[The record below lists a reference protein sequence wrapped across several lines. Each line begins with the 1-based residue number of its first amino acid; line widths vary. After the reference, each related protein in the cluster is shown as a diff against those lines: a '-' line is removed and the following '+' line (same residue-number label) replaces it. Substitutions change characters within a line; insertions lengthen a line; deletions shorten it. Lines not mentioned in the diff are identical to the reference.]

1 MEEQSAQERPVE
13 KHSESIHQH
22 QKPCPPP
29 PPRSRRW
36 LIRGLVVLLLI
47 SVVFNL
53 GFFAWYQ
60 EYFTIGGGPA
70 EQFETGDQF
79 AKEKIAII
87 SITGTIMPPFTERIL
102 RSIKRAHEDD
112 QVKGILLEIDS
123 PGGLVAD
130 SHQIYHRLV
139 ELRKTKPIVVYMK
152 RMAASGGYY
161 VAMGAGEEGVIF
173 AEPTTWTGSLGVIIP
188 RFDLSGLAEKVG
200 VVSDPLKTGEF
211 KDALN
216 PFRNLTDRERAIWD
230 HILDESY
237 QRFLNVI
244 TDNRKDLD
252 YDQVKKLA
260 TGQIYPATDAKQNGL
275 IDEIGYQE
283 DALARLQ
290 EITGLNKVCVI
301 RYSHPRSLADVLLGS
316 AEASHIENRKQALL
330 DSTVPRAMYFA
341 SWMGEMPGWQ

>member
-1 MEEQSAQERPVE
+1 MMKPPESATQLEKQGRPG
-13 KHSESIHQH
+13 H
-22 QKPCPPP
+22 
-29 PPRSRRW
+29 RW
-36 LIRGLVVLLLI
+36 LVRGLVLLLLI
-47 SVVFNL
+47 SLFFNL
-53 GFFAWYQ
+53 GFYAWYQ
-60 EYFTIGGGPA
+60 EYFTIGGGPT

-102 RSIKRAHEDD
+102 HSIKKAQEDEH
-112 QVKGILLEIDS
+112 VKAVLLEIDS

-139 ELRKTKPIVVYMK
+139 QLRQTKTIVVSMK

-161 VAMGAGEEGVIF
+161 VAMAAGEKGVIF

-216 PFRNLTDRERAIWD
+216 PFRNLSKQERAIWD

-237 QRFLNVI
+237 QRFLHVI
-244 TDNRKDLD
+244 TDNRKNLD
-252 YDQVKKLA
+252 YDQVKKL
-260 TGQIYPATDAKQNGL
+260 
-275 IDEIGYQE
+275 
-283 DALARLQ
+283 
-290 EITGLNKVCVI
+290 
-301 RYSHPRSLADVLLGS
+301 
-316 AEASHIENRKQALL
+316 
-330 DSTVPRAMYFA
+330 
-341 SWMGEMPGWQ
+341 

>member
-1 MEEQSAQERPVE
+1 MEEQPAQEKLVA
-13 KHSESIHQH
+13 KQSELVQQH
-22 QKPCPPP
+22 KNPCP

-36 LIRGLVVLLLI
+36 LMRGLVVVLLV

-53 GFFAWYQ
+53 GFYAWYQ

-139 ELRKTKPIVVYMK
+139 ELRKTKRIVVSMK

-188 RFDLSGLAEKVG
+188 RFDMSGLAEKVG
-200 VVSDPLKTGEF
+200 IVSDPLKTGEF

-237 QRFLNVI
+237 QRFLNII
-244 TDNRKDLD
+244 TDNRKNLD

-283 DALARLQ
+283 DALARLK
-290 EITGLNKVCVI
+290 EITGLNQVRVI
-301 RYSHPRSLADVLLGS
+301 RYSHPKSLADILLGS
-316 AEASHIENRKQALL
+316 AEASQAENRKQALL

-341 SWMGEMPGWQ
+341 SWMGDLPAW

>member
-1 MEEQSAQERPVE
+1 MQEQQSSPENSKEKAEESRPAA
-13 KHSESIHQH
+13 
-22 QKPCPPP
+22 PPA
-29 PPRSRRW
+29 RRW
-36 LIRGLVVLLLI
+36 VMRSLVVLLMI
-47 SVVFNL
+47 SVLFNL
-53 GFFAWYQ
+53 GFYAWYQ
-60 EYFTIGGGPA
+60 EYFTIGGGPT

-79 AKEKIAII
+79 AADKIAII

-102 RSIKRAHEDD
+102 ESIKTADEDKR
-112 QVKGILLEIDS
+112 VRGVLLEIDS

-139 ELRKTKPIVVYMK
+139 ELRKKKPIVVSMK

-161 VAMGAGEEGVIF
+161 VAMGAGKEGVIF

-188 RFDLSGLAEKVG
+188 RFDLSGLAENLG

-216 PFRNLTDRERAIWD
+216 PFREMSKRERDIWD

-237 QRFLNVI
+237 QRFLTII
-244 TDNRKDLD
+244 TDNRKNLD

-260 TGQIYPATDAKQNGL
+260 TGQIYPATDARENGL

-283 DALARLQ
+283 DALARLR
-290 EITGLNKVCVI
+290 EIAKLKNVRVI
-301 RYSHPRSLADVLLGS
+301 RYRHPVTLADILLGS
-316 AEASHIENRKQALL
+316 AEASQVENRKQALL

-341 SWMGEMPGWQ
+341 SWLGEMPGWQ

>member
-1 MEEQSAQERPVE
+1 MDEHPSAQEKHMLKTPESTPQLE
-13 KHSESIHQH
+13 KQV
-22 QKPCPPP
+22 
-29 PPRSRRW
+29 PPRRRW
-36 LIRGLVVLLLI
+36 LVRGLVALLLI
-47 SVVFNL
+47 SLIFNL
-53 GFFAWYQ
+53 GFYAWYQ

-79 AKEKIAII
+79 AKDKIAII

-102 RSIKRAHEDD
+102 QSIKKAQEDEH
-112 QVKGILLEIDS
+112 VKAVLLEIDS

-139 ELRKTKPIVVYMK
+139 QLRQTKTIVVSMK

-161 VAMGAGEEGVIF
+161 VAMAAGEKGVIF

-200 VVSDPLKTGEF
+200 IVSDPLKTGEF

-216 PFRNLTDRERAIWD
+216 PFRNLSKAERAIWD

-237 QRFLNVI
+237 QRFLHVI
-244 TDNRKDLD
+244 TDNRKNLD

-260 TGQIYPATDAKQNGL
+260 TGQIYPATDAKANGL

-290 EITGLNKVCVI
+290 EISGFHEVRVI
-301 RYSHPRSLADVLLGS
+301 RYTHPASLTDILLGS
-316 AEASHIENRKQALL
+316 AEATQVENRKQALL
-330 DSTVPRAMYFA
+330 NSTVPRAMYFA
-341 SWMGEMPGWQ
+341 SWLGEMPGWQ

>member
-1 MEEQSAQERPVE
+1 MPDNPETTSQN
-13 KHSESIHQH
+13 ESKSQP
-22 QKPCPPP
+22 K
-29 PPRSRRW
+29 RRW
-36 LIRGLVVLLLI
+36 LVRGLFVLLLI
-47 SVVFNL
+47 SVIFNL
-53 GFFAWYQ
+53 GFYTWYQ
-60 EYFTIGGGPA
+60 EYFTVGSGPA
-70 EQFETGDQF
+70 EQFEAGDQF
-79 AKEKIAII
+79 ATEKIAII
-87 SITGTIMPPFTERIL
+87 SVSGTIMPPFTERIL
-102 RSIKRAHEDD
+102 RSIKKAQEDQ

-139 ELRKTKPIVVYMK
+139 ELRKTKPIVVSMK

-161 VAMGAGEEGVIF
+161 VAMAAGEEGVIF

-216 PFRNLTDRERAIWD
+216 PFRNLTKRERAIWD

-244 TDNRKDLD
+244 TDNRKNLD
-252 YDQVKKLA
+252 YEQVKKLA
-260 TGQIYPATDAKQNGL
+260 TGQIYPATDAKANGL

-283 DALARLQ
+283 DALARLK
-290 EITGLNKVCVI
+290 EITKLNKVRVI
-301 RYSHPRSLADVLLGS
+301 KYHHPASLVDVLLGS
-316 AEASHIENRKQALL
+316 AEANQVENRKQALL

-341 SWMGEMPGWQ
+341 SWMGELPGWQ

>member
-1 MEEQSAQERPVE
+1 MDEHPSAEEKLMTKTPEFATAPEKRDQS
-13 KHSESIHQH
+13 K
-22 QKPCPPP
+22 
-29 PPRSRRW
+29 RRW
-36 LIRGLVVLLLI
+36 LMRGLVIVLLVSLF
-47 SVVFNL
+47 FNL
-53 GFFAWYQ
+53 GFYIWHQ
-60 EYFTIGGGPA
+60 EYFKIGGGPT

-102 RSIKRAHEDD
+102 RSIKTAQEDA
-112 QVKGILLEIDS
+112 QVKAILLEIDS

-139 ELRKTKPIVVYMK
+139 QLRKTKPIVVTMK

-161 VAMGAGEEGVIF
+161 VAMAAGEKGVIF

-200 VVSDPLKTGEF
+200 IVSDPLKTGEF

-216 PFRNLTDRERAIWD
+216 PFRNLSKQERAIWD

-237 QRFLNVI
+237 QRFLNII
-244 TDNRKDLD
+244 TDNRKNLD
-252 YDQVKKLA
+252 YAQVKKLA
-260 TGQIYPATDAKQNGL
+260 TGQIYPATDAKENGL

-290 EITGLNKVCVI
+290 KITGLDKVRVV
-301 RYSHPRSLADVLLGS
+301 RYTNPTSLADILLGS
-316 AEASHIENRKQALL
+316 AEATHAENRKQALL
-330 DSTVPRAMYFA
+330 NSTVPRAMYFA

>member
-1 MEEQSAQERPVE
+1 MQEQQAAPEKSGEKASENRPSAPQA
-13 KHSESIHQH
+13 
-22 QKPCPPP
+22 
-29 PPRSRRW
+29 RRW
-36 LIRGLVVLLLI
+36 FTRGLVLLLVVSVLL
-47 SVVFNL
+47 NL
-53 GFFAWYQ
+53 GFYAWYQ
-60 EYFTIGGGPA
+60 EYFTVGGGPT

-79 AKEKIAII
+79 ALDKIAII
-87 SITGTIMPPFTERIL
+87 SISGTIMPPFTERIL
-102 RSIKRAHEDD
+102 ESIKAAHKDD
-112 QVKGILLEIDS
+112 RVRGILLEIDS

-139 ELRKTKPIVVYMK
+139 ELRKTKPIVVSMK

-161 VAMGAGEEGVIF
+161 VAMAAGEEGVIF

-188 RFDLSGLAEKVG
+188 RFDMSGLAEKVG

-216 PFRNLTDRERAIWD
+216 PFREMSQRERDIWD

-237 QRFLNVI
+237 QRFLNII

-252 YDQVKKLA
+252 YEQVKKLA
-260 TGQIYPATDAKQNGL
+260 TGQIYPATDAKENGL

-290 EITGLNKVCVI
+290 EITKLKKARVI
-301 RYSHPRSLADVLLGS
+301 RYRHPATLADILLGS
-316 AEASHIENRKQALL
+316 AEASQVENRKQALL
-330 DSTVPRAMYFA
+330 DSTVPRAMYFS
-341 SWMGEMPGWQ
+341 SWLGDLPGLQ

>member
-1 MEEQSAQERPVE
+1 MS
-13 KHSESIHQH
+13 KSSESTSQ
-22 QKPCPPP
+22 QEQQSKPK
-29 PPRSRRW
+29 RRW
-36 LIRGLVVLLLI
+36 LVRVLVVLLLI
-47 SVVFNL
+47 SFVFNL
-53 GFFAWYQ
+53 GFYAWYQ
-60 EYFTIGGGPA
+60 EYFSVGGGPT
-70 EQFETGDQF
+70 EQFVSGDQY
-79 AKEKIAII
+79 ASDKIAII
-87 SITGTIMPPFTERIL
+87 SVSGTIMPPFTERIL
-102 RSIKRAHEDD
+102 KSIKQAKEDKK
-112 QVKGILLEIDS
+112 VKGILLEIDS

-139 ELRKTKPIVVYMK
+139 ELRKTKPIVVSMK

-161 VAMGAGEEGVIF
+161 IAMGAGEEGVIF

-188 RFDLSGLAEKVG
+188 RFDLSGLSEKIG

-216 PFRNLTDRERAIWD
+216 PFRNLTKRERAIWD

-244 TDNRKDLD
+244 TDNRKNLD

-260 TGQIYPATDAKQNGL
+260 TGQIYPATDAKANGL

-290 EITGLNKVCVI
+290 EITELNKVRVI
-301 RYSHPRSLADVLLGS
+301 KYNHPASLADILLGS
-316 AEASHIENRKQALL
+316 AEANQVENRKQALL

-341 SWMGEMPGWQ
+341 SWLGEVPGWQ

>member
-1 MEEQSAQERPVE
+1 MQEQQASPENSKEKADESRPAA
-13 KHSESIHQH
+13 
-22 QKPCPPP
+22 PPA
-29 PPRSRRW
+29 RRW
-36 LIRGLVVLLLI
+36 GMRSLVVLLMI
-47 SVVFNL
+47 SVLFNL
-53 GFFAWYQ
+53 GFYAWYQ
-60 EYFTIGGGPA
+60 EYFTIGGGPT

-79 AKEKIAII
+79 AADKIAII

-102 RSIKRAHEDD
+102 ESIKTADEDKR
-112 QVKGILLEIDS
+112 VKAVLLEIDS

-139 ELRKTKPIVVYMK
+139 ELRKKKPIVVSMK

-188 RFDLSGLAEKVG
+188 RFDLSGLAENLG

-216 PFRNLTDRERAIWD
+216 PFREMSKRERDIWD

-237 QRFLNVI
+237 QRFLTII
-244 TDNRKDLD
+244 TDNRKNLD

-260 TGQIYPATDAKQNGL
+260 TGQIYPATDAKENGL

-290 EITGLNKVCVI
+290 EIAKLKNVRVI
-301 RYSHPRSLADVLLGS
+301 RYRHPVTLADILLGS
-316 AEASHIENRKQALL
+316 AEASQVENRKQALL

-341 SWMGEMPGWQ
+341 SWLGEMPGWQ

>member
-1 MEEQSAQERPVE
+1 MEEQSAQENPEV
-13 KHSESIHQH
+13 KGHESALQS
-22 QKPCPPP
+22 QKQCPPR
-29 PPRSRRW
+29 PRSKPRW
-36 LIRGLVVLLLI
+36 LVRGLVVLLLI
-47 SVVFNL
+47 SIVFNL
-53 GFFAWYQ
+53 GFYAWYQ

-70 EQFETGDQF
+70 EQFEAGDQF
-79 AKEKIAII
+79 AKDKIAII
-87 SITGTIMPPFTERIL
+87 SIAGTIMPPFTERIL

-112 QVKGILLEIDS
+112 HVKGVLLEIDS

-139 ELRKTKPIVVYMK
+139 ELRKTKRIVVYMK

-188 RFDLSGLAEKVG
+188 RFDMSGLAEKVG

-216 PFRNLTDRERAIWD
+216 PFRNLTERERAIWD

-244 TDNRKDLD
+244 TDNRKNLD

-290 EITGLNKVCVI
+290 EITGLQNVRVI
-301 RYSHPRSLADVLLGS
+301 RYSHPASLADILLGS
-316 AEASHIENRKQALL
+316 AEASQVENRKQALL

-341 SWMGEMPGWQ
+341 SWMGEIPVWQ

>member
-1 MEEQSAQERPVE
+1 MQEQQALPENSREKADESRPAA
-13 KHSESIHQH
+13 
-22 QKPCPPP
+22 PPA
-29 PPRSRRW
+29 RRW
-36 LIRGLVVLLLI
+36 IMRSMVVLLMI
-47 SVVFNL
+47 SVLFNL
-53 GFFAWYQ
+53 GFYAWYQ
-60 EYFTIGGGPA
+60 EYFTIGGGPT

-79 AKEKIAII
+79 AADKIAII

-102 RSIKRAHEDD
+102 ESIKTADEDD
-112 QVKGILLEIDS
+112 RVKGVLLEIDS

-139 ELRKTKPIVVYMK
+139 ELRQKKPIVVSMK

-188 RFDLSGLAEKVG
+188 RFDLSGLAENLG

-216 PFRNLTDRERAIWD
+216 PFREMSKRERDIWD

-237 QRFLNVI
+237 QRFLTII
-244 TDNRKDLD
+244 TDNRKNLD

-260 TGQIYPATDAKQNGL
+260 TGQIYPATDARENGL

-290 EITGLNKVCVI
+290 EIANLKNARVI
-301 RYSHPRSLADVLLGS
+301 RYRHPVTLADILLGS
-316 AEASHIENRKQALL
+316 AEASQVENRKQALL

-341 SWMGEMPGWQ
+341 SWLGEMPGWQ

>member
-1 MEEQSAQERPVE
+1 MEEQSAQEKSVE
-13 KHSESIHQH
+13 KRPESIQQH

-36 LIRGLVVLLLI
+36 LMRGLVVLLLI

-112 QVKGILLEIDS
+112 QVRGILLEIDS

-290 EITGLNKVCVI
+290 EIMGLSKVCVI
-301 RYSHPRSLADVLLGS
+301 RYSHPKSLADVLLGS
-316 AEASHIENRKQALL
+316 AEASQIENRKQALL

-341 SWMGEMPGWQ
+341 SWMGELPGWQ

>member
-1 MEEQSAQERPVE
+1 MEEQTPHGKPEENQPGKGPRPP
-13 KHSESIHQH
+13 
-22 QKPCPPP
+22 KPCPPP
-29 PPRSRRW
+29 PRRW
-36 LIRGLVVLLLI
+36 LLASLVILLVFSLI
-47 SVVFNL
+47 LNVSFL
-53 GFFAWYQ
+53 TWFQDF
-60 EYFTIGGGPA
+60 FTIGGGTTEKFEAGSQLA
-70 EQFETGDQF
+70 ED
-79 AKEKIAII
+79 KIAII

-102 RSIKRAHEDD
+102 RSIKTAHEDEK
-112 QVKGILLEIDS
+112 VKGVLLEIDS

-139 ELRKTKPIVVYMK
+139 ELRKQKPIVVSMK

-188 RFDLSGLAEKVG
+188 RFNMSGLAEKVG
-200 VVSDPLKTGEF
+200 VESDPLKTGEF

-216 PFRNLTDRERAIWD
+216 PFRPLTERERAIWD

-244 TDNRKDLD
+244 TDNRKNLD

-260 TGQIYPATDAKQNGL
+260 TGQIYPATDAKENGL

-283 DALARLQ
+283 DAIARLK
-290 EITGLNKVCVI
+290 ELAGLKDVCVI
-301 RYSHPRSLADVLLGS
+301 RYSQPKSLADILLGS
-316 AEASHIENRKQALL
+316 VEANQIENRKQALL
-330 DSTVPRAMYFA
+330 ESTVPRAMYFA
-341 SWMGEMPGWQ
+341 SWMGEIPGL

>member
-1 MEEQSAQERPVE
+1 MQEEQASAE
-13 KHSESIHQH
+13 KTGSKAGESRLST
-22 QKPCPPP
+22 PPT
-29 PPRSRRW
+29 RRW
-36 LIRGLVVLLLI
+36 ITRGLVLLLMLSVLL
-47 SVVFNL
+47 NL
-53 GFFAWYQ
+53 GFYAWYQ
-60 EYFTIGGGPA
+60 EYFTIAGGPT

-79 AKEKIAII
+79 ASDKIAII

-102 RSIKRAHEDD
+102 ESIKTAQEDK

-139 ELRKTKPIVVYMK
+139 ELRKKKPIVVSMK

-216 PFRNLTDRERAIWD
+216 PFREMTQRERDIWD

-237 QRFLNVI
+237 QRFLNII

-252 YDQVKKLA
+252 YEQVKKLA
-260 TGQIYPATDAKQNGL
+260 TGQIYPATDARENGL

-290 EITGLNKVCVI
+290 EMTNLKKVRVI
-301 RYSHPRSLADVLLGS
+301 RYRHPVTLADILLGS
-316 AEASHIENRKQALL
+316 AEASQVENRKQALL

-341 SWMGEMPGWQ
+341 SWLGEVPGLQ